1 MTLKVKGQTHSVD
14 VDGDTPLLW
23 GARDVLGITGTKFAC
38 GRDPWAQDTLD
49 WSCT

>member
-23 GARDVLGITGTKFAC
+23 GARDVLGVTGTKFAC
-38 GRDPWAQDTLD
+38 GTAPYAQDALD